1 MAGHAGA
8 VLGFRWIDIP
18 GPARRPDQRE
28 GGRWA
33 VGLAG
38 CERERAE
45 TRDPRNPSMRERAR
59 PGVGAA
65 TLAEA
70 GRHLVRTLAA
80 PSAIRRAPIFAT
92 IGACWQPHT
101 RSKVSVETTGCSWRC
116 SLVENWRRRSRPTYR
131 LSMRA
136 TRSCD
141 SAWCWGASTACCLA
155 RLDRSQCRTA
165 CSKRA
170 PRYRLT
176 PPPYGRSKLD
186 STRWLLAALVAIFGT
201 TMLGLAAGIF
211 YLIIGK

>member
-1 MAGHAGA
+1 MDRYTRPCPPTRPTGGGA
-8 VLGFRWIDIP
+8 MGCWP
-18 GPARRPDQRE
+18 GRMCEREGRDARPQKSINEGASPARRR
-28 GGRWA
+28 GSNLSRGRA
-33 VGLAG
+33 
-38 CERERAE
+38 
-45 TRDPRNPSMRERAR
+45 S
-59 PGVGAA
+59 PG
-65 TLAEA
+65 TD
-70 GRHLVRTLAA
+70 LAA